1 MICRSIVITNFRKA
15 KAKSLVKRDA
25 RWTLVFHDWN
35 YNRFE
40 TSMLGAKVTFLT
52 MDSEQCCIILRENG
66 EYVGRNVDIGKSST
80 HLKGIFS
87 AGI

>member
-1 MICRSIVITNFRKA
+1 MITNFRKA

-66 EYVGRNVDIGKSST
+66 EYVGRNVDM
-80 HLKGIFS
+80 
-87 AGI
+87 

>member
-1 MICRSIVITNFRKA
+1 MNIKDSFGVFLSFISITIMTYIEDNQFLISRKA

-35 YNRFE
+35 DGRFE

-52 MDSEQCCIILRENG
+52 MNSEQCCIILRENG
-66 EYVGRNVDIGKSST
+66 KT
-80 HLKGIFS
+80 
-87 AGI
+87 

>member
-1 MICRSIVITNFRKA
+1 MNIKDSLGVYISIIIMTYIDDYQFFISRKA

-35 YNRFE
+35 DGRFE

-52 MDSEQCCIILRENG
+52 MNSEQCCIILRENG
-66 EYVGRNVDIGKSST
+66 KT
-80 HLKGIFS
+80 
-87 AGI
+87 

>member
-1 MICRSIVITNFRKA
+1 MIIENNADTQILIPRKA

-35 YNRFE
+35 DGRFE

-52 MDSEQCCIILRENG
+52 MNSEQCCIILRENG
-66 EYVGRNVDIGKSST
+66 KT
-80 HLKGIFS
+80 
-87 AGI
+87 

>member
-1 MICRSIVITNFRKA
+1 MNIKDSLGVISITIMTYIEDNQFLISRKA

-35 YNRFE
+35 DARFE

-52 MDSEQCCIILRENG
+52 MNSEQCCIILRENG
-66 EYVGRNVDIGKSST
+66 KS
-80 HLKGIFS
+80 
-87 AGI
+87 

>member
-1 MICRSIVITNFRKA
+1 MNIKDSFGVFLSFISITIMTYIEDNQFLISRKA

-35 YNRFE
+35 DGRFE

-52 MDSEQCCIILRENG
+52 MNSEQCCIILRENG
-66 EYVGRNVDIGKSST
+66 QN
-80 HLKGIFS
+80 
-87 AGI
+87 

>member
-1 MICRSIVITNFRKA
+1 MSQSFFISIIIIENNDDTQILIPRKA

-35 YNRFE
+35 DGRFE

-52 MDSEQCCIILRENG
+52 MNSEQCCIILRENG
-66 EYVGRNVDIGKSST
+66 KP
-80 HLKGIFS
+80 
-87 AGI
+87 

>member
-1 MICRSIVITNFRKA
+1 MAYVDDTQILISRKA

-35 YNRFE
+35 DGRFE

-52 MDSEQCCIILRENG
+52 MNFTYFYYCCKNNIKKE
-66 EYVGRNVDIGKSST
+66 
-80 HLKGIFS
+80 
-87 AGI
+87 